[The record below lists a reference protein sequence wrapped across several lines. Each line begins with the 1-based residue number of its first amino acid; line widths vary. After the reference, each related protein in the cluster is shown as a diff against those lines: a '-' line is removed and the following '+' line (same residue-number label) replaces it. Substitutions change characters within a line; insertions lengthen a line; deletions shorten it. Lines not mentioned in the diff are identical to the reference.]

1 MNKYYIDG
9 KEVSAVEKAQ
19 HKLKQL
25 NEASSL
31 LEEIVDRIAW
41 ADDFAAYS
49 SIRETLDPVYT
60 AADHAKDE
68 IDEEI
73 MELESQLEE
82 MNEKKLGAEAE
93 VEQEFEQ
100 NIQYCL
106 A

>member
-1 MNKYYIDG
+1 MKKYYIEG
-9 KEVSAVEKAQ
+9 KEVSVIEKVQ

-41 ADDFAAYS
+41 ADDFALYG
-49 SIRETLDPVYT
+49 SIREALDPVYT

-68 IDEEI
+68 IDDEI
-73 MELESQLEE
+73 NELENQLEE